1 MPGLSIFSV
10 LFLTPVRGAPQSQ
23 PTNPTSSCVT
33 LALRLLSGQPK
44 TQQLHVQVIMSEQ
57 IHTDRN
63 TNRSDL
69 HQTNTF

>member
-10 LFLTPVRGAPQSQ
+10 SVLTPVRGAPQSQ

-57 IHTDRN
+57 IHTQSAAQSND
-63 TNRSDL
+63 NR
-69 HQTNTF
+69 

>member
-10 LFLTPVRGAPQSQ
+10 LFLTPVRGAHQSQ

-57 IHTDRN
+57 IHTQSEAQCND
-63 TNRSDL
+63 NR
-69 HQTNTF
+69 